1 MIRED
6 AYNLSGLYIG
16 IVKGYDLD
24 TRRVAVYLPKLMP
37 AISEFTEVT
46 KQTTNISNYVIE
58 DIEYQQSIDTTP
70 FIWVSLMN
78 SDDPMPDVDSRVGV
92 YFIDS
97 QITKG
102 VCFKFNKNNY
112 YNVVPQERHKPIF
125 TLNLNGQKHIF
136 YDGDTITINLPPE
149 YKVIVK
155 NNRPNEDIEN
165 AYENRDVVFN
175 ILPND

>member
-16 IVKGYDLD
+16 IVKDYDLD
-24 TRRVAVYLPKLMP
+24 TRKVAVYLPKLMP

-46 KQTTNISNYVIE
+46 KQTTNISNYVID
-58 DIEYQQSIDTTP
+58 DIEYQQSVDSTP

-78 SDDPMPDVDSRVGV
+78 SDDPMPDVNSRVGV

-112 YNVVPQERHKPIF
+112 YSVVPQERHKPIF

-136 YDGDTITINLPPE
+136 YDGDTITINLPSE
-149 YKVIVK
+149 YKVIVSD
-155 NNRPNEDIEN
+155 NRPNENIEN
-165 AYENRDVVFN
+165 AYENRDVIFN